1 MSGLPL
7 RSCVV
12 TRTGWLR
19 QPRPL
24 RPPPEPCPQGPT
36 WRAKRDWPGR
46 DGAPRAWQVA
56 RRSSAGRRTTR
67 NNGSLA
73 GSPGGIV
80 GMELVARSWS
90 ACPPSPVR
98 TSSHFTLAFGS
109 ICASQPSEEV
119 GYLVT
124 KESLYSG
131 AIRIPTASP
140 ALSIICLFAG
150 QYCGRYCLQLPHA
163 AGQLPPA
170 TVDTDCVSAAHQ
182 WGILRGFASIED
194 AAVDAVDTFPSFT

>member
-46 DGAPRAWQVA
+46 DGAPGVWQVA
-56 RRSSAGRRTTR
+56 HRSSAGRRTTR
-67 NNGSLA
+67 NNGASA

-80 GMELVARSWS
+80 GMELLARSWS

-109 ICASQPSEEV
+109 ICAPQPSEEV
-119 GYLVT
+119 VYLVT

-131 AIRIPTASP
+131 ALRIPTASP
-140 ALSIICLFAG
+140 ALSINMLVCRTVLRSVLSSVT
-150 QYCGRYCLQLPHA
+150 GRRRRA
-163 AGQLPPA
+163 A
-170 TVDTDCVSAAHQ
+170 TDCH
-182 WGILRGFASIED
+182 RGYQPRIDRLSMRCY
-194 AAVDAVDTFPSFT
+194 TGLLPL